1 MRPFVAKALIGL
13 SCLILFTLAS
23 CATPA
28 SGGWTPAQ
36 AAAAVAQAAAEAANQ
51 PNASREGVIDAATQ
65 AAIDQALLVAP
76 QVVDAEWVGAI
87 RQAIRLAVVLSKSPD
102 PSEGVRVRVEAIT
115 LEALQ

>member
-1 MRPFVAKALIGL
+1 MRSVLFRPLLGL
-13 SCLILFTLAS
+13 CCLILFTLAS
-23 CATPA
+23 CAIPA

-36 AAAAVAQAAAEAANQ
+36 AAAAVAQAAAEAASQ
-51 PNASREGVIDAATQ
+51 PNASREGVIDAAVQ

-76 QVVDAEWVGAI
+76 QVVDADWVDAI
-87 RQAIRLAVVLSKSPD
+87 RQAIRIAVVLSKSPD